1 MLFFHRKTRLNI
13 PCSSLKTPQLL
24 ELSGIGRKDVLEK
37 IRVPLK
43 IELPG
48 VGENVQEHYFVGS
61 SWGEIRRSLFSL
73 SANKSI

>member
-1 MLFFHRKTRLNI
+1 MLFFDRKTRLDI
-13 PCSSLKTPQLL
+13 TCSSLKTPQLL
-24 ELSGIGRKDVLEK
+24 ELSGIGRKEVLEK

-61 SWGEIRRSLFSL
+61 SWGEIRRPIFSF
-73 SANKSI
+73 STNKSI